1 MLPHLNGIEICR
13 RIRVVKETPI
23 IMLTARDSVMDRVMG
38 LDGGADDYMSKPFS
52 IEELLA
58 RMRVI
63 FRRNERHEENIVK
76 HLIFKEIEVDTI
88 SRTVKKGE
96 EEIPLTKREY
106 ELLLMFLQ
114 NVNRVLSRELILEKI
129 WGYETEVETNVV
141 DVYVRYL
148 RNKINKENDNLY
160 PLCSWN
166 WVCDEMM
173 KKLKLKSKIVLW
185 ATVLMIGLFV
195 SYNILQYFVM
205 NSWMIH
211 YEEQSI
217 EKKMTAIQNYY
228 SNQKLSVQFIK
239 ENESFINSINE
250 KSETIRILDKEGK
263 SIVAVSEEELL
274 HVPSQLVQSEQFEL
288 VKSGDDR
295 LLVYREPLVDTN
307 YVGTIEIVRNME
319 IFDGLL
325 EQFSLVMFL
334 TGIGAVFLSLVGA
347 LFLSKQI
354 VRPIQAIS
362 HSLTRIKKFGL
373 EERVK
378 VPPAQ
383 DEISELA
390 IHFNELMDQ
399 LETSFNQ
406 QKQFVEDA
414 SHELRTPLSVLN
426 GNLMMLNRWGK
437 DDREVLNKSLVSS
450 LREVDRM
457 DKLVKDLLEL
467 SRLDSEKTVDA
478 TIPMINPINVIE
490 KVVND
495 FEMTHPEF
503 MFSLQLF
510 DGTLLPMKEQHLEQL
525 LTILIDNAIKYSN
538 DDKRV
543 TIHYQHRELTIQD
556 FGIGIPKEDVLHVT
570 DRFYRVEKSRNR
582 KKGGYGIG
590 LSIALKLME
599 AYKGS
604 LVIESQLGKG
614 TSVKLVFPKTKNTK

>member
-1 MLPHLNGIEICR
+1 M
-13 RIRVVKETPI
+13 
-23 IMLTARDSVMDRVMG
+23 
-38 LDGGADDYMSKPFS
+38 
-52 IEELLA
+52 
-58 RMRVI
+58 
-63 FRRNERHEENIVK
+63 
-76 HLIFKEIEVDTI
+76 
-88 SRTVKKGE
+88 
-96 EEIPLTKREY
+96 
-106 ELLLMFLQ
+106 
-114 NVNRVLSRELILEKI
+114 
-129 WGYETEVETNVV
+129 
-141 DVYVRYL
+141 
-148 RNKINKENDNLY
+148 
-160 PLCSWN
+160 
-166 WVCDEMM
+166 
-173 KKLKLKSKIVLW
+173 
-185 ATVLMIGLFV
+185 
-195 SYNILQYFVM
+195 
-205 NSWMIH
+205 
-211 YEEQSI
+211 
-217 EKKMTAIQNYY
+217 
-228 SNQKLSVQFIK
+228 
-239 ENESFINSINE
+239 
-250 KSETIRILDKEGK
+250 
-263 SIVAVSEEELL
+263 AVSEEELL

-437 DDREVLNKSLVSS
+437 DDREVLNKSLASS

-599 AYKGS
+599 TYKGS

-614 TSVKLVFPKTKNTK
+614 TSVKLVFPKTKNTNNEVN

>member
-1 MLPHLNGIEICR
+1 MMN
-13 RIRVVKETPI
+13 K
-23 IMLTARDSVMDRVMG
+23 
-38 LDGGADDYMSKPFS
+38 
-52 IEELLA
+52 
-58 RMRVI
+58 
-63 FRRNERHEENIVK
+63 
-76 HLIFKEIEVDTI
+76 
-88 SRTVKKGE
+88 
-96 EEIPLTKREY
+96 
-106 ELLLMFLQ
+106 
-114 NVNRVLSRELILEKI
+114 
-129 WGYETEVETNVV
+129 
-141 DVYVRYL
+141 L
-148 RNKINKENDNLY
+148 R
-160 PLCSWN
+160 
-166 WVCDEMM
+166 
-173 KKLKLKSKIVLW
+173 LKSKIVLW
-185 ATVLMIGLFV
+185 ATILMIGLFV

-217 EKKMTAIQNYY
+217 EKKMTTIQNYY

-250 KSETIRILDKEGK
+250 KSETIRVLDKEGK
-263 SIVAVSEEELL
+263 SVVAVSNEELL
-274 HVPSQLVQSEQFEL
+274 YVPSQLVQSEQFEL
-288 VKSGDDR
+288 FKSGDDR

-307 YVGTIEIVRNME
+307 YVGTVEIVRNME

-334 TGIGAVFLSLVGA
+334 TGIGAVIFSLVGA

-373 EERVK
+373 EERVNI
-378 VPPAQ
+378 PPAK
-383 DEISELA
+383 DEIAELA

-426 GNLMMLNRWGK
+426 GNLMMLTRWGK
-437 DDREVLNKSLVSS
+437 DDREVLNKSLASS
-450 LREVDRM
+450 LKEVDRM

-467 SRLDSEKTVDA
+467 SRLDSEKTVNA

-543 TIHYQHRELTIQD
+543 TISYQEREFIVQD
-556 FGIGIPKEDVLHVT
+556 FGIGIPKEDVPYVT

-599 AYKGS
+599 TYKGS

-614 TSVKLVFPKTKNTK
+614 TSVKLVFPKTKKSSKNG

>member
-1 MLPHLNGIEICR
+1 
-13 RIRVVKETPI
+13 
-23 IMLTARDSVMDRVMG
+23 
-38 LDGGADDYMSKPFS
+38 
-52 IEELLA
+52 
-58 RMRVI
+58 
-63 FRRNERHEENIVK
+63 
-76 HLIFKEIEVDTI
+76 
-88 SRTVKKGE
+88 
-96 EEIPLTKREY
+96 
-106 ELLLMFLQ
+106 
-114 NVNRVLSRELILEKI
+114 
-129 WGYETEVETNVV
+129 
-141 DVYVRYL
+141 
-148 RNKINKENDNLY
+148 
-160 PLCSWN
+160 
-166 WVCDEMM
+166 MM

-195 SYNILQYFVM
+195 SYNILQYFVI

-217 EKKMTAIQNYY
+217 EKKMTTIQNYY
-228 SNQKLSVQFIK
+228 SNEKLSVQFIK

-263 SIVAVSEEELL
+263 SVVAVSEEELL
-274 HVPSQLVQSEQFEL
+274 HVPSQLVQSKQFEL

-295 LLVYREPLVDTN
+295 LLVYREPLLDMN

-378 VPPAQ
+378 VSPAQ

-437 DDREVLNKSLVSS
+437 DDPEVLNKSLTSS
-450 LREVDRM
+450 LKEVNRM

-467 SRLDSEKTVDA
+467 SRLDSEKTIDVI
-478 TIPMINPINVIE
+478 IPLMDPKQIIE

-495 FEMTHPEF
+495 FQVTHPEAE
-503 MFSLQLF
+503 FSLQLF
-510 DGTLLPMKEQHLEQL
+510 EGTLLAVTEGHLEQL

-538 DDKRV
+538 DDKR
-543 TIHYQHRELTIQD
+543 IKIYYKNRELIVQD
-556 FGIGIPKEDVLHVT
+556 FGIGILEEDIPHVT
-570 DRFYRVEKSRNR
+570 NRFYRVEKSRNR

-599 AYKGS
+599 TYKGS

-614 TSVKLVFPKTKNTK
+614 TSVKLVFPKTKNTYNELN

>member
-1 MLPHLNGIEICR
+1 
-13 RIRVVKETPI
+13 
-23 IMLTARDSVMDRVMG
+23 
-38 LDGGADDYMSKPFS
+38 
-52 IEELLA
+52 
-58 RMRVI
+58 
-63 FRRNERHEENIVK
+63 
-76 HLIFKEIEVDTI
+76 
-88 SRTVKKGE
+88 
-96 EEIPLTKREY
+96 
-106 ELLLMFLQ
+106 
-114 NVNRVLSRELILEKI
+114 
-129 WGYETEVETNVV
+129 
-141 DVYVRYL
+141 
-148 RNKINKENDNLY
+148 
-160 PLCSWN
+160 
-166 WVCDEMM
+166 MM

-185 ATVLMIGLFV
+185 ATVLMIGLFI
-195 SYNILQYFVM
+195 SYNVLQYFVI

-217 EKKMTAIQNYY
+217 EKKMTTIQNYY
-228 SNQKLSVQFIK
+228 SNQKLSIQFLK

-250 KSETIRILDKEGK
+250 KSETIRVLDKEGK
-263 SIVAVSEEELL
+263 SVVAVSNEELL
-274 HVPSQLVQSEQFEL
+274 HVPSHLVQSEQFEL

-347 LFLSKQI
+347 LLLSKQI

-437 DDREVLNKSLVSS
+437 DDSEVLNKSLASS
-450 LREVDRM
+450 LKEVDRM
-457 DKLVKDLLEL
+457 NKLVKDLLEL
-467 SRLDSEKTVDA
+467 SRLDSEKTRGAAILLID
-478 TIPMINPINVIE
+478 PKPIIK

-495 FEMTHPEF
+495 FEITQPEAE
-503 MFSLQLF
+503 FSLQIAEGNSLAVTE
-510 DGTLLPMKEQHLEQL
+510 GHLEQL

-543 TIHYQHRELTIQD
+543 TISYQEREFTVQD
-556 FGIGIPKEDVLHVT
+556 FGIGIPKEDVPHVT

-590 LSIALKLME
+590 LSIASKLME
-599 AYKGS
+599 TYMGS
-604 LVIESQLGKG
+604 LVIESQLGQG
-614 TSVKLVFPKTKNTK
+614 TSVKLVFPRIDGNIQNEVN

>member
-1 MLPHLNGIEICR
+1 
-13 RIRVVKETPI
+13 
-23 IMLTARDSVMDRVMG
+23 
-38 LDGGADDYMSKPFS
+38 
-52 IEELLA
+52 
-58 RMRVI
+58 
-63 FRRNERHEENIVK
+63 
-76 HLIFKEIEVDTI
+76 
-88 SRTVKKGE
+88 
-96 EEIPLTKREY
+96 
-106 ELLLMFLQ
+106 
-114 NVNRVLSRELILEKI
+114 
-129 WGYETEVETNVV
+129 
-141 DVYVRYL
+141 
-148 RNKINKENDNLY
+148 
-160 PLCSWN
+160 
-166 WVCDEMM
+166 M
-173 KKLKLKSKIVLW
+173 KNLKLKMKIVLW

-217 EKKMTAIQNYY
+217 EKKMNTIQNYY

-288 VKSGDDR
+288 VTSGDDR

-373 EERVK
+373 EERVN

-383 DEISELA
+383 DQISELA

-399 LETSFNQ
+399 LEISFNQ

-556 FGIGIPKEDVLHVT
+556 FGIGIPKEDVPHVT

-599 AYKGS
+599 TYKGS

-614 TSVKLVFPKTKNTK
+614 TSVKLVFPKTKNTKNDVN

>member
-1 MLPHLNGIEICR
+1 
-13 RIRVVKETPI
+13 
-23 IMLTARDSVMDRVMG
+23 
-38 LDGGADDYMSKPFS
+38 
-52 IEELLA
+52 
-58 RMRVI
+58 
-63 FRRNERHEENIVK
+63 
-76 HLIFKEIEVDTI
+76 
-88 SRTVKKGE
+88 
-96 EEIPLTKREY
+96 
-106 ELLLMFLQ
+106 
-114 NVNRVLSRELILEKI
+114 
-129 WGYETEVETNVV
+129 
-141 DVYVRYL
+141 
-148 RNKINKENDNLY
+148 
-160 PLCSWN
+160 
-166 WVCDEMM
+166 MM

-217 EKKMTAIQNYY
+217 EKKMTTIQNYY

-250 KSETIRILDKEGK
+250 KSETIRVLDKEGK

-274 HVPSQLVQSEQFEL
+274 HVPSHLVQSEQFEL

-295 LLVYREPLVDTN
+295 LLVYREPLVGTN

-325 EQFSLVMFL
+325 EQFGLVMFL

-437 DDREVLNKSLVSS
+437 DDPEVLNKSLASS

-503 MFSLQLF
+503 VFSLQLF

-599 AYKGS
+599 TYKGS

-614 TSVKLVFPKTKNTK
+614 TSVKLDIPKNNKTFTMI

>member
-1 MLPHLNGIEICR
+1 
-13 RIRVVKETPI
+13 
-23 IMLTARDSVMDRVMG
+23 
-38 LDGGADDYMSKPFS
+38 
-52 IEELLA
+52 
-58 RMRVI
+58 
-63 FRRNERHEENIVK
+63 
-76 HLIFKEIEVDTI
+76 
-88 SRTVKKGE
+88 
-96 EEIPLTKREY
+96 
-106 ELLLMFLQ
+106 
-114 NVNRVLSRELILEKI
+114 
-129 WGYETEVETNVV
+129 
-141 DVYVRYL
+141 
-148 RNKINKENDNLY
+148 
-160 PLCSWN
+160 
-166 WVCDEMM
+166 MM

-185 ATVLMIGLFV
+185 ATVLMIGLFI
-195 SYNILQYFVM
+195 SYNVLQYFVI

-217 EKKMTAIQNYY
+217 EKKMTTIQNYY
-228 SNQKLSVQFIK
+228 SNQKLSIQFLK

-250 KSETIRILDKEGK
+250 KSETIRVLDKEGK
-263 SIVAVSEEELL
+263 SVVAVSNEELL
-274 HVPSQLVQSEQFEL
+274 HVPSHLVQSEQFEL

-347 LFLSKQI
+347 LLLSKQI

-437 DDREVLNKSLVSS
+437 DDSEVLNKSLASS
-450 LREVDRM
+450 LKEVDRM
-457 DKLVKDLLEL
+457 NKLVKDLLEL
-467 SRLDSEKTVDA
+467 SRLDSEKTRGAAILLID
-478 TIPMINPINVIE
+478 PKPIIK

-495 FEMTHPEF
+495 FEITQPEAE
-503 MFSLQLF
+503 FSLQIAEGNSSCS
-510 DGTLLPMKEQHLEQL
+510 DRGASGTTAHD
-525 LTILIDNAIKYSN
+525 I
-538 DDKRV
+538 
-543 TIHYQHRELTIQD
+543 
-556 FGIGIPKEDVLHVT
+556 
-570 DRFYRVEKSRNR
+570 NR
-582 KKGGYGIG
+582 
-590 LSIALKLME
+590 
-599 AYKGS
+599 
-604 LVIESQLGKG
+604 
-614 TSVKLVFPKTKNTK
+614 

>member
-1 MLPHLNGIEICR
+1 
-13 RIRVVKETPI
+13 
-23 IMLTARDSVMDRVMG
+23 
-38 LDGGADDYMSKPFS
+38 
-52 IEELLA
+52 
-58 RMRVI
+58 
-63 FRRNERHEENIVK
+63 
-76 HLIFKEIEVDTI
+76 
-88 SRTVKKGE
+88 
-96 EEIPLTKREY
+96 
-106 ELLLMFLQ
+106 
-114 NVNRVLSRELILEKI
+114 
-129 WGYETEVETNVV
+129 
-141 DVYVRYL
+141 
-148 RNKINKENDNLY
+148 
-160 PLCSWN
+160 
-166 WVCDEMM
+166 MM

-217 EKKMTAIQNYY
+217 EMKMTTIQNYY

-239 ENESFINSINE
+239 ENESFIHSINE
-250 KSETIRILDKEGK
+250 KSETIRILDKDGK
-263 SIVAVSEEELL
+263 SVVAVSEEELL

-295 LLVYREPLVDTN
+295 LLVYREPLVDMN

-373 EERVK
+373 KERVK
-378 VPPAQ
+378 IPPAQ

-437 DDREVLNKSLVSS
+437 DDREVLNKSLASS

-478 TIPMINPINVIE
+478 TISMINPINVIE

-543 TIHYQHRELTIQD
+543 TVNYRHRELTIQD

-599 AYKGS
+599 TYKGS

-614 TSVKLVFPKTKNTK
+614 TSVKLVFPKTKNTNNEVN